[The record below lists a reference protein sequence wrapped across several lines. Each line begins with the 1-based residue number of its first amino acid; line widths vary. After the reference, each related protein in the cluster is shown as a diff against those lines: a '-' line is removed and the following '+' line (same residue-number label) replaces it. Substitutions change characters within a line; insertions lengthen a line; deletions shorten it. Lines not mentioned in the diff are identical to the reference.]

1 MQVCGQAHPK
11 THFVEEIVKVNEQIR
26 KDQIVIDL
34 GFFFFFFVLS
44 HLMSKGS
51 SKLRLLGGK
60 SEEVFASCP
69 EYSGVTVT

>member
-34 GFFFFFFVLS
+34 GFFFFFCAVS
-44 HLMSKGS
+44 SDVKG
-51 SKLRLLGGK
+51 
-60 SEEVFASCP
+60 
-69 EYSGVTVT
+69 